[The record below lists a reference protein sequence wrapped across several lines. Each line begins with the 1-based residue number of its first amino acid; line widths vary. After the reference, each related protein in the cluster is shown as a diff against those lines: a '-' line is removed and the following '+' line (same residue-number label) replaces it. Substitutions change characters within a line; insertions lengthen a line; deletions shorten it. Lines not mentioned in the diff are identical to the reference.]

1 VLKTAALRAALTLS
15 MVPLVLALSCAGV
28 PKQARILEPSAWNG
42 TPEVRTRFGV
52 VRGFG
57 DADGTWVWKAIPFAA
72 PPTGE
77 LRWRAPRDP
86 APWDGIRAARA
97 FNPGCTQF
105 NPLVGGIR
113 GSEDCLALNVWRP
126 KSAECDLPVYVW
138 IHGGGNSIGSA
149 TMVHEYGGSRIAR
162 ASNVIFVSLNYRL
175 GPFGWFSHPA
185 LREGSSPEDDSGNY
199 GTLDII
205 QALRWIQDNIA
216 AFGGDPRNV
225 AITGESSGGM
235 NVLSMMLSPLSKGL
249 FGCAVSQ
256 SAAAG
261 TCEPAEGEQL
271 AERVL
276 HQLLVND
283 RKARTTEQA
292 EAVAGGMSAEA
303 VRTYLRSKS
312 DRDLIRCFAG
322 SATGMTDNPA
332 IFRDGHVIP
341 AAGLDAFST
350 GEYPNKVP
358 LIIGSNREELKL
370 FLAFD
375 RTRSWKSE
383 LSQAVAR
390 YGSMRWKATGVDGVA
405 RRVRGRGDAAPV
417 YVYEFAW
424 GAPDAKGESPM
435 PGSWGRRLGAFH
447 SLEIPFF
454 LGHDTVDAVLHLALF
469 TAGNRPGRK
478 ALSSAMMDYVASFIR
493 TGDPNRPGSGLPR
506 WLPWSNEPGAPK
518 GIVFDADRRAPRI
531 GMTSVEVTVDGVFAA
546 IDSDLPASLAAK
558 TRENLA
564 RSHSAPDLR

>member
-1 VLKTAALRAALTLS
+1 
-15 MVPLVLALSCAGV
+15 
-28 PKQARILEPSAWNG
+28 
-42 TPEVRTRFGV
+42 VRTRFGV

-86 APWDGIRAARA
+86 ALWDGIRAARA

-185 LREGSSPEDDSGNY
+185 LREGNSPEDDSGNY

-205 QALRWIQDNIA
+205 QALRWIQDNIT

-249 FGCAVSQ
+249 ISRAVSQ

-261 TCEPAEGEQL
+261 TRDLADGERR

-276 HQLLVND
+276 RQLLVND

-375 RTRSWKSE
+375 RARSWKSE

-390 YGSMRWKATGVDGVA
+390 YGSMRWKATGVDSIA
-405 RRVRGRGDAAPV
+405 RRVHGRVDAAPV

-518 GIVFDADRRAPRI
+518 GIVFDADRRVPRI
-531 GMTSVEVTVDGVFAA
+531 GTTSVEVTVDGVFAA
-546 IDSDLPASLAAK
+546 IDRDLPASLAAK

-564 RSHSAPDLR
+564 RSHSAPDSR

>member
-1 VLKTAALRAALTLS
+1 VTWALGLS
-15 MVPLVLALSCAGV
+15 MLPLALALSCAGA
-28 PKQARILEPSAWNG
+28 PKPARILEPSAWIG

-86 APWDGIRAARA
+86 APWDGIRSARA

-126 KSAECDLPVYVW
+126 KSAERDLPVYVW

-175 GPFGWFSHPA
+175 GLFGWFSHPA
-185 LREGSSPEDDSGNY
+185 LREGGSPEDDSGNY
-199 GTLDII
+199 GTLDLI
-205 QALRWIQDNIA
+205 QALKWIQDNIA

-249 FGCAVSQ
+249 FNRAVSQ

-261 TCEPAEGEQL
+261 TREPADGERQ
-271 AERVL
+271 AEWVL
-276 HQLLVND
+276 RKLLVND
-283 RKARTTEQA
+283 RRARTIEEA
-292 EAVAGGMSAEA
+292 EAVAGSMSVEA
-303 VRTYLRSKS
+303 IRMYLRSKS
-312 DRDLIRCFAG
+312 GRELMRCLTS
-322 SATGMTDNPA
+322 SATGMTGNPA
-332 IFRDGHVIP
+332 IFRDGYVIP
-341 AAGLDAFST
+341 STGLDAFSA

-383 LSQAVAR
+383 LSEAVAR
-390 YGSMRWKATGVDGVA
+390 YGSMRWKATGVDGIA

-493 TGDPNRPGSGLPR
+493 TGDPNRPGSGLPQ
-506 WLPWSNEPGAPK
+506 WSPWSNEPGAPK

-531 GMTSVEVTVDGVFAA
+531 GASNAEVTVDGVFAA
-546 IDSDLPASLAAK
+546 IDRDLPASLAAK
-558 TRENLA
+558 TREYLA
-564 RSHSAPDLR
+564 KFHSAPDSR